1 MSGAS
6 LEEARSCRSD
16 RMLSKSSSLILC
28 VTELGNAVWKIRA
41 PVKLFSCGRVTL
53 LLDNFTANRILHSS
67 RDFHIF

>member
-16 RMLSKSSSLILC
+16 RMLSKSSLLILC

-53 LLDNFTANRILHSS
+53 LFDNFTANRTLHSS
-67 RDFHIF
+67 RDFHIV